1 MMTPIEKEWH
11 MQIFEFQDT
20 QEQTLLCLNYN
31 FAEDC
36 KSNREVALHDLGN
49 GVNVKRYW
57 NYNRFFKGLHL
68 LIAYEGTTPVG
79 HIEYVP
85 IEHAPRPVRGEDL
98 TFINCMYVQPQAR
111 NRGVGSALLKACEEK
126 VRPTSSGLSAI
137 VNADWPPAP
146 YSFFAVHDF
155 ITVAEDHGAQL
166 MVKAWAKISSPSFL
180 PRKYESEQPDKPDQ
194 VTVDIFW
201 CGQCPHWVQ
210 TRDRLTHLAQGY
222 GDAIKIRGINT
233 DDRTTVERWGISDG
247 LYVNGRLRFAAP
259 PSDIDLRIALE
270 QAVKVKV
277 VI

>member
-1 MMTPIEKEWH
+1 

-36 KSNREVALHDLGN
+36 QSNREVALHDLGN
-49 GVNVKRYW
+49 SVNVKRYW

-79 HIEYVP
+79 HIEYLP
-85 IEHAPRPVRGEDL
+85 IEVAPRPVKGHNL

-111 NRGVGSALLKACEEK
+111 GRGVGSALLQECEAKAHG
-126 VRPTSSGLSAI
+126 VSSGLAVI
-137 VNADWPPAP
+137 ANAEWPPAP

-155 ITVAEDHGAQL
+155 VTVAEDHGLQL
-166 MVKAWAKISSPSFL
+166 MIKAWGKITPPEFL
-180 PRKYESEQPDKPDQ
+180 PRNYAYAPPEPSKPNQ

-201 CGQCPHWVQ
+201 CGQCPHWVHA
-210 TRDRLTHLAQGY
+210 RDRLTHLAHEY
-222 GDAIKIRGINT
+222 GDAVKIRGINT
-233 DDRTTVERWGISDG
+233 DERATIEAHGISDG
-247 LYVNGRLRFAAP
+247 LYINGQRRFDAP
-259 PSDIDLRIALE
+259 PSEVDLRIALE

-277 VI
+277 LA